1 MGFIK
6 ALKKRR
12 QKNASKKSAI
22 KAALAEAKESQKR
35 GPASPESSTSTAPAT
50 PEAGLLPKESDDV
63 QDTLDKE
70 LHEGTESLQLSTNL
84 QDSASIRSR
93 EVVSH
98 QQAAAAEQWKN
109 RNSMKMDSIIDA
121 ANIEAKL
128 TEIKSMDEDDDSF
141 AGSAGSNSN
150 SQHETIN
157 ELNTIRTSSSEK
169 SLAYLWRYITCS
181 LDPVSTFSLL
191 HDDDESIFTIETEDG
206 TVVTVPKQDLKEL
219 QNRMQDK
226 ENKDFNVSVSNAA
239 TPTKQN
245 LTLAVLQEGAQE
257 DSGGEDLAPRKL
269 SF

>member
-22 KAALAEAKESQKR
+22 KAALAEAKQTQKR
-35 GPASPESSTSTAPAT
+35 GPASPASSTSTAPAT
-50 PEAGLLPKESDDV
+50 PEAGLPKESDDV

-70 LHEGTESLQLSTNL
+70 LHECTESLQLSINL

-169 SLAYLWRYITCS
+169 SLAYLWRYLTCS

-206 TVVTVPKQDLKEL
+206 TVVTFPKQDLKEL

-226 ENKDFNVSVSNAA
+226 ENKDLNVSASNAA